1 MSVELEAVERAE
13 LEAMHAVAP
22 PGLRAALGLGCATIG
37 TALVSVAAA
46 APPSAIVLNRAIGL
60 GVEAPADRET
70 VAAVIARYAN
80 AGVQRY
86 FVHVHPEATPSGM
99 RAWLLESGLEQARGW
114 MKFTRGREA
123 PPPVTSTVQVREA
136 RGEDMAAFARIA
148 AAAFDLGTA
157 LEPWIMHLDRAP
169 GWRAYV
175 GLIDG
180 EVVATGGLFM
190 HDGIG
195 WLDFGATTPAC
206 RGRGA
211 QSALLRHRIVDA
223 LDLGCRMLGTA
234 TGEAVPGDPQHSYR
248 NILKMAFRESYVREN
263 YAPPRATSLP
273 RAHRTAYHGRP

>member
-22 PGLRAALGLGCATIG
+22 AALRATLGFACESIG
-37 TALVSVAAA
+37 TALVSVVAA

-60 GVEAPADRET
+60 GVAAAADRET
-70 VAAVIARYAN
+70 VTAILDRYAT
-80 AGVQRY
+80 AGVSRY
-86 FVHVHPEATPSGM
+86 FVHVHPDATPPALRS
-99 RAWLLESGLEQARGW
+99 WLLEGGLQQARGW

-123 PPPVTSTVQVREA
+123 PPAVASPIEVREA
-136 RGEDMAAFARIA
+136 RSEDMAAYARIA
-148 AAAFDLGTA
+148 VAAFDLGTV
-157 LEPWIMHLDRAP
+157 LEPWIVQLNRAP

-175 GLIDG
+175 GVLDG
-180 EVVATGGLFM
+180 EVVSTGGLFV

-211 QSALLRHRIVDA
+211 QSAMLRHRILDA

-248 NILKMAFRESYVREN
+248 NILKMGFRESYVRDN
-263 YAPPRATSLP
+263 YAPPR
-273 RAHRTAYHGRP
+273 R